1 MYQKT
6 TFAILVALC
15 FLGAQASNAVEEG
28 PTFSTGDTWAFGI
41 EIDLM
46 EEVDSEIQDLENNIT
61 SEIIES
67 DNFTQIRNWTGL
79 GLDSFELNNEAVLG
93 FFYTGE
99 IVDDFDNMIHM
110 QTEQSLYSHTVV
122 GTKFT
127 SMLPPAGTHD
137 LKIKISCDGEYD
149 EENEECGEDDEDSKI
164 ELLDNNTGEAIV
176 MEEINTELS
185 GGMHY
190 IAKITQDTWWT
201 QDTHELVKTQITVAL
216 GASADLTLRNVPN
229 LTYEGESILTAIS
242 GPQFECDDGQTIEFQ
257 FANDGAQDCEDWSDE
272 PRDEDGDGSTDQV
285 FECDNGDTY
294 PLDYVNDGEWHCE
307 NGEDEGEGGASPCSN
322 WEENDEEQ
330 EAICYET
337 INVLYETA
345 VVSMDAEVSLN
356 LLFDFGDNPMDA
368 MNLPLEENKYWEGEL
383 DRLTISGDLGG
394 KIDIAKPEMSICP
407 DLDCDQL
414 PEMQD
419 LYSGITDALQELHD
433 NETFSITVD
442 RNDDGLP
449 DVITEWNDMFPMYI
463 PETWMDEV
471 FQEIADQAFCD
482 DQESAE
488 EGEECDETAEEEYEK
503 LNLRIENNRFAFGP
517 YNLHDIEDF
526 SPIPYAF
533 ETGEKESMQSSTGES
548 YEGYQV
554 FPTDRCS
561 ENNPDRNEDDC
572 NEEDEEDDGRDDD
585 EDNDDGNDD
594 DDIIIID
601 NGQARSSHDDDEHD
615 DDEHDEEDSVDPFD
629 DSEIIWFH
637 DAETGHPAYINM
649 DMPNLREDGYTI
661 EMEPISHSVAA
672 EKVEQNADPENPDKT
687 ELIDFGTTEITD
699 EASDELPGFGILAA
713 GASLLFVSRRF
724 RK

>member
-137 LKIKISCDGEYD
+137 LKIKVSCDGEYD

-419 LYSGITDALQELHD
+419 LYSEITDALQELHD

-449 DVITEWNDMFPMYI
+449 DVITEWNDLFPMYI

-585 EDNDDGNDD
+585 EDNDDDNDD